1 MTTTPEPYTGVSD
14 PECACEFGSVL
25 LGPDYHENILCPR
38 RLGIS
43 DPPEDIAALNATV
56 ANINQR
62 VELLGMADLIDDLY
76 VWLVTIT
83 GTPES
88 DILEEAR
95 AVMSRYRTRHAERS
109 A

>member
-1 MTTTPEPYTGVSD
+1 MTTMMDERY
-14 PECACEFGSVL
+14 F
-25 LGPDYHENILCPR
+25 N
-38 RLGIS
+38 
-43 DPPEDIAALNATV
+43 DPPEDIAALNATA

-76 VWLVTIT
+76 VWLTTIT

-95 AVMSRYRTRHAERS
+95 EVMRRYKTRHCEAAR
-109 A
+109 

>member
-1 MTTTPEPYTGVSD
+1 MTNETIPQPL
-14 PECACEFGSVL
+14 A
-25 LGPDYHENILCPR
+25 
-38 RLGIS
+38 S
-43 DPPEDIAALNATV
+43 DPPEDIAALNATA

-76 VWLVTIT
+76 VWLTNLT

-95 AVMSRYRTRHAERS
+95 AVMWRYKTRHHDQANNRRRP
-109 A
+109 ARRMT